1 MTEDNNTTTTSSITV
16 YLSLTSSPSTPR
28 SAISISRKSTTSC
41 ELREQ
46 ASTVTN
52 VPLSAIKL
60 IFRGRMIVD
69 KKGDN
74 VVEEYKLE
82 EGSVVHVM
90 GKPIVAA
97 NNVGGSIATSS
108 PSTEAG
114 ASVSLPTANLNSL
127 NIASGS
133 STTSP
138 LAAALTKL
146 RTSNDGPTYR
156 TAVVTADKLLGNIV
170 SHVSICFDVS
180 NIPCLGFVNI
190 LLLNFSHDI
199 YLYHLYSF

>member
-90 GKPIVAA
+90 GKPIVVA
-97 NNVGGSIATSS
+97 NNVGGSSATSS

-170 SHVSICFDVS
+170 SHVSICFDVL
-180 NIPCLGFVNI
+180 NIPWFRVCQYLTFE
-190 LLLNFSHDI
+190 LFS
-199 YLYHLYSF
+199 

>member
-90 GKPIVAA
+90 GKPIVVA
-97 NNVGGSIATSS
+97 NNVGGSSATSS

-180 NIPCLGFVNI
+180 NIPWFRLCQ
-190 LLLNFSHDI
+190 
-199 YLYHLYSF
+199 YLTI

>member
-1 MTEDNNTTTTSSITV
+1 MTEDNNTTTTSITV

-28 SAISISRKSTTSC
+28 SAISISSKSTTSC

-90 GKPIVAA
+90 GKPIVVA
-97 NNVGGSIATSS
+97 NNVGGSSATSS
-108 PSTEAG
+108 SEAG

-127 NIASGS
+127 DIASGS

-180 NIPCLGFVNI
+180 NIPWFRLCQ
-190 LLLNFSHDI
+190 
-199 YLYHLYSF
+199 YLTI